1 MAQVHILDVHAAI
14 ESLGEAKGEAVA
26 KMMGFSQPKWW
37 VLTSKMNN
45 MLFLE

>member
-26 KMMGFSQPKWW
+26 KMMGFSQPK
-37 VLTSKMNN
+37 
-45 MLFLE
+45 